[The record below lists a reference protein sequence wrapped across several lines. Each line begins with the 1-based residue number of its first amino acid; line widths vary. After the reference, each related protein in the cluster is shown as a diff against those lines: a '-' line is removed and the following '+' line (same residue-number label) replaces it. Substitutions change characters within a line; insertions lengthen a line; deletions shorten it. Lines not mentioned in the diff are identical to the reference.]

1 MKIRNGF
8 VSNSSSSSFIICK
21 KACIK
26 DREEIREYLK
36 NNDTCVGYYEN
47 LNDGDGVF
55 FEIKKTLRDK
65 IIEHF
70 DEIKDLFTIED
81 NFHYLNDET
90 ITSDMVGC
98 TISDWSGMDGLGCP
112 IFINGNDWE
121 WDCRCGEE
129 ILNQIFD
136 GILEEE
142 DLESLLLTV
151 SEESY
156 EDQNWICK

>member
-1 MKIRNGF
+1 MKIRHGF
-8 VSNSSSSSFIICK
+8 VSNSSSSSFIICE

-26 DREEIREYLK
+26 DREKIREYIK
-36 NNDTCVGYYEN
+36 NNDTCVGFYED

-81 NFHYLNDET
+81 NFHYLNGET

-156 EDQNWICK
+156 ED

>member
-1 MKIRNGF
+1 MKIRHGF
-8 VSNSSSSSFIICK
+8 ISNSSSSSFIICE

-26 DREEIREYLK
+26 DREKIREYLK

-112 IFINGNDWE
+112 IFISGSYWE

-156 EDQNWICK
+156 ED

>member
-1 MKIRNGF
+1 MKIRKGF
-8 VSNSSSSSFIICK
+8 VSNSSSSSFIICE

-26 DREEIREYLK
+26 DREKIREYLK

-47 LNDGDGVF
+47 LNDYDGVF

-81 NFHYLNDET
+81 NFHYLNGET

-121 WDCRCGEE
+121 WDCRCGVE

-142 DLESLLLTV
+142 DLESLLLKV

-156 EDQNWICK
+156 ED

>member
-47 LNDGDGVF
+47 LNDYGGVF

-156 EDQNWICK
+156 ED

>member
-1 MKIRNGF
+1 MKIRHGF
-8 VSNSSSSSFIICK
+8 VSNSSSSSFIICE
-21 KACIK
+21 KARIK
-26 DREEIREYLK
+26 DREKIREYIK
-36 NNDTCVGYYEN
+36 NNDTCVGFYED
-47 LNDGDGVF
+47 LNDYDGVF

-81 NFHYLNDET
+81 NFHYLNGET

-98 TISDWSGMDGLGCP
+98 TISDWSGMEGLGCP
-112 IFINGNDWE
+112 IFINGSDWE

-156 EDQNWICK
+156 ED

>member
-8 VSNSSSSSFIICK
+8 VSNSSSSSFIICE

-26 DREEIREYLK
+26 DREKIREYIK

-47 LNDGDGVF
+47 LNDYDGVF

-156 EDQNWICK
+156 EG

>member
-47 LNDGDGVF
+47 LNDCDGVF

-81 NFHYLNDET
+81 NFHYLNGET

-156 EDQNWICK
+156 ED

>member
-1 MKIRNGF
+1 MKIRHGF
-8 VSNSSSSSFIICK
+8 VSNSSSSSFIICE

-26 DREEIREYLK
+26 DREKIREYIK
-36 NNDTCVGYYEN
+36 NNDTCVGFYED

-156 EDQNWICK
+156 ED

>member
-1 MKIRNGF
+1 MKIRHGF
-8 VSNSSSSSFIICK
+8 VSNSSSSSFIICE

-26 DREEIREYLK
+26 DREKIREYIK
-36 NNDTCVGYYEN
+36 NNDTCVGFYRD
-47 LNDGDGVF
+47 LNDYDGVF

-156 EDQNWICK
+156 ED

>member
-1 MKIRNGF
+1 MKIRHGF
-8 VSNSSSSSFIICK
+8 VSNSSSSSFIICE
-21 KACIK
+21 KARIK
-26 DREEIREYLK
+26 DREKIREYIK
-36 NNDTCVGYYEN
+36 NNDTCVGFYED
-47 LNDGDGVF
+47 LNDYDGVF

-81 NFHYLNDET
+81 NFHYLNGET

-156 EDQNWICK
+156 ED

>member
-1 MKIRNGF
+1 MKIRHGF
-8 VSNSSSSSFIICK
+8 VSNSSSSSFIICE
-21 KACIK
+21 KARIK
-26 DREEIREYLK
+26 EREKIREYIK
-36 NNDTCVGYYEN
+36 NNDTCVGFYED

-81 NFHYLNDET
+81 NFHYLNGET

-121 WDCRCGEE
+121 WNCRCGEE

-156 EDQNWICK
+156 ED

>member
-1 MKIRNGF
+1 MKIRKGF

-47 LNDGDGVF
+47 LNDYDGVF

-81 NFHYLNDET
+81 NFHYLNGET

-121 WDCRCGEE
+121 WDCCCGEE
-129 ILNQIFD
+129 ILNRIFD

-156 EDQNWICK
+156 EDQKRLCK

>member
-1 MKIRNGF
+1 MKIRHGF
-8 VSNSSSSSFIICK
+8 VSNSSSSSFIICE

-26 DREEIREYLK
+26 DREKIREYIK

-70 DEIKDLFTIED
+70 DEIEDLFTIED
-81 NFHYLNDET
+81 NFHYLNNET

-98 TISDWSGMDGLGCP
+98 TISDWSGMDGAGCP
-112 IFINGNDWE
+112 ILINGDDWY
-121 WDCRCGEE
+121 WDEDCGEE
-129 ILNQIFD
+129 VINYIFD
-136 GILEEE
+136 GILEED
-142 DLESLLLTV
+142 DLESLILTV
-151 SEESY
+151 SKESY
-156 EDQNWICK
+156 EN

>member
-8 VSNSSSSSFIICK
+8 VSNSSSSSFIICERD
-21 KACIK
+21 CIEG
-26 DREEIREYLK
+26 REKIREYLK
-36 NNDTCVGYYEN
+36 NNDTCVGFYED
-47 LNDGDGVF
+47 LNDYDGVF

-81 NFHYLNDET
+81 NFHYLNGET

-142 DLESLLLTV
+142 DLESLILTV
-151 SEESY
+151 SKESY
-156 EDQNWICK
+156 ENQSWICK

>member
-47 LNDGDGVF
+47 LNDYDGVF

-70 DEIKDLFTIED
+70 DEIKDLFIIED
-81 NFHYLNDET
+81 NFHYLNGET

-156 EDQNWICK
+156 ED

>member
-47 LNDGDGVF
+47 LNDYDGVF

-121 WDCRCGEE
+121 WDEDCGEE
-129 ILNQIFD
+129 VINYIFD

-156 EDQNWICK
+156 ED

>member
-36 NNDTCVGYYEN
+36 NSDTCVGYYEN
-47 LNDGDGVF
+47 LNDYDGVF

-70 DEIKDLFTIED
+70 DEIKDLFIIED
-81 NFHYLNDET
+81 NFHYLNGET

-112 IFINGNDWE
+112 IFINGSYWE

>member
-8 VSNSSSSSFIICK
+8 VSNSSSSSFIICE

-26 DREEIREYLK
+26 DREKIREYLK

-47 LNDGDGVF
+47 LNDYDGVF

-81 NFHYLNDET
+81 NFHYLNGET

-121 WDCRCGEE
+121 WGCRCGEE

-151 SEESY
+151 SEESC
-156 EDQNWICK
+156 ED

>member
-1 MKIRNGF
+1 MKIRKGF
-8 VSNSSSSSFIICK
+8 VSNSSSSSFIICE
-21 KACIK
+21 KARIK

-47 LNDGDGVF
+47 LNDYDGVF

-136 GILEEE
+136 GVLEEE

-156 EDQNWICK
+156 ED

>member
-47 LNDGDGVF
+47 LNDYDGVF

-156 EDQNWICK
+156 ED

>member
-47 LNDGDGVF
+47 LNDYDGVF

-81 NFHYLNDET
+81 NFHYLNGET

-98 TISDWSGMDGLGCP
+98 IISDWSGMDGLGCP
-112 IFINGNDWE
+112 VFINGNDWE

-156 EDQNWICK
+156 ED

>member
-1 MKIRNGF
+1 MKIRKGF

-21 KACIK
+21 KARIK

-47 LNDGDGVF
+47 LNDYDGVF

-81 NFHYLNDET
+81 NFHYLNNKT

-98 TISDWSGMDGLGCP
+98 TISNWSGMEGLGCP

-151 SEESY
+151 SKESY
-156 EDQNWICK
+156 EN

>member
-1 MKIRNGF
+1 MKIRHGF
-8 VSNSSSSSFIICK
+8 VSNSSSSSFIICE

-26 DREEIREYLK
+26 DREKIREYIT
-36 NNDTCVGYYEN
+36 NNDTCVGFYED

-112 IFINGNDWE
+112 IFISGSYWE

-156 EDQNWICK
+156 EG

>member
-1 MKIRNGF
+1 MKIRHGF
-8 VSNSSSSSFIICK
+8 VSNSSSSSFIICE

-26 DREEIREYLK
+26 DREKIREYIK
-36 NNDTCVGYYEN
+36 NNDTCVGFYED

-112 IFINGNDWE
+112 IFISGSYWE

-156 EDQNWICK
+156 ED

>member
-47 LNDGDGVF
+47 LNDYDGVF

-70 DEIKDLFTIED
+70 DEIKDLFIIED
-81 NFHYLNDET
+81 NFHYLNGET

-98 TISDWSGMDGLGCP
+98 TISDWSGMDGAGCP
-112 IFINGNDWE
+112 ILINGDDWY
-121 WDCRCGEE
+121 WDEDCGEE
-129 ILNQIFD
+129 VINYIFD
-136 GILEEE
+136 GILEED
-142 DLESLLLTV
+142 DLESLILTV
-151 SEESY
+151 SKESY
-156 EDQNWICK
+156 EN

>member
-1 MKIRNGF
+1 MKIRHGF
-8 VSNSSSSSFIICK
+8 VSNSSSSSFIICE

-26 DREEIREYLK
+26 DREKIREYIK
-36 NNDTCVGYYEN
+36 NNDTCVGFYRD
-47 LNDGDGVF
+47 LNDYDGVF

-156 EDQNWICK
+156 EN

>member
-1 MKIRNGF
+1 MKIRKGF
-8 VSNSSSSSFIICK
+8 VSNSSSSSFIICE

-26 DREEIREYLK
+26 DREKIREYLK

-81 NFHYLNDET
+81 NFHYLNGET

-112 IFINGNDWE
+112 IFINGDDWE

-151 SEESY
+151 SEESC
-156 EDQNWICK
+156 ED

>member
-1 MKIRNGF
+1 MKIRKGF
-8 VSNSSSSSFIICK
+8 VSNSSSSSFIICERD
-21 KACIK
+21 CIE
-26 DREEIREYLK
+26 DREKIREYIK
-36 NNDTCVGYYEN
+36 NNDTCVGFYED
-47 LNDGDGVF
+47 LNEYNGVF

-81 NFHYLNDET
+81 NFHYLNGET

-121 WDCRCGEE
+121 WDCSCGEE

-156 EDQNWICK
+156 ED

>member
-1 MKIRNGF
+1 MKIRSGF
-8 VSNSSSSSFIICK
+8 VSNSSSSSFIICE

-47 LNDGDGVF
+47 LNDYDGVF

-121 WDCRCGEE
+121 WDCHCGEE

-156 EDQNWICK
+156 ED

>member
-8 VSNSSSSSFIICK
+8 VSNSSSSSFIICE

-70 DEIKDLFTIED
+70 DEIKDLLTIED

-112 IFINGNDWE
+112 IFISGSYWE

-156 EDQNWICK
+156 ED

>member
-1 MKIRNGF
+1 MKIRHGF
-8 VSNSSSSSFIICK
+8 ISNSSSSSFIICE

-26 DREEIREYLK
+26 DREKIREYIK
-36 NNDTCVGYYEN
+36 NNDTCVGFYED

-112 IFINGNDWE
+112 IFISGSYWE

-136 GILEEE
+136 SILEEE

-156 EDQNWICK
+156 ED

>member
-1 MKIRNGF
+1 MKIRHGF
-8 VSNSSSSSFIICK
+8 VSNSSSSSFIICE

-26 DREEIREYLK
+26 DREKIREYIK
-36 NNDTCVGYYEN
+36 NNDTCVGFYKD
-47 LNDGDGVF
+47 LNDYDGVF

-156 EDQNWICK
+156 ED

>member
-47 LNDGDGVF
+47 LNDYDGVF

-81 NFHYLNDET
+81 NFHYLNGET

-156 EDQNWICK
+156 ED

>member
-8 VSNSSSSSFIICK
+8 VSNSSSSSFIICE

-26 DREEIREYLK
+26 DREKIREYIK
-36 NNDTCVGYYEN
+36 NNDTCVGFYKD
-47 LNDGDGVF
+47 LNDDDGVF

-156 EDQNWICK
+156 ED

>member
-47 LNDGDGVF
+47 LNDYDGVF

-70 DEIKDLFTIED
+70 DEIEDLFTIED
-81 NFHYLNDET
+81 NFHYLNNET

-98 TISDWSGMDGLGCP
+98 TISDWSGRDGAGCP
-112 IFINGNDWE
+112 ILINGDDWY
-121 WDCRCGEE
+121 WDEDCGEE
-129 ILNQIFD
+129 VINYIFD
-136 GILEEE
+136 GILEED
-142 DLESLLLTV
+142 DLESLILTV
-151 SEESY
+151 SKESY
-156 EDQNWICK
+156 EN

>member
-47 LNDGDGVF
+47 LNDYDGVF

-81 NFHYLNDET
+81 NFHYLNGET

-156 EDQNWICK
+156 EG

>member
-1 MKIRNGF
+1 MKIRKGF
-8 VSNSSSSSFIICK
+8 VSNSSSSSLIICE

-47 LNDGDGVF
+47 LNDYDGVF

-81 NFHYLNDET
+81 NFHYLNNET

-98 TISDWSGMDGLGCP
+98 TISDWSGMDGAGCP
-112 IFINGNDWE
+112 ILINGDDWY
-121 WDCRCGEE
+121 WDEDCGEE
-129 ILNQIFD
+129 VINYIFD
-136 GILEEE
+136 GILEED
-142 DLESLLLTV
+142 DLESLILTV
-151 SEESY
+151 SKESY
-156 EDQNWICK
+156 EN